1 MFEYA
6 ARVSFNTVQR
16 QLLSVG
22 QGAHNL
28 RAYVK
33 YLETRMCL
41 YLGLPPFYKKKEK
54 QRLSGNNIAKVGVL
68 RVTSDILHIGY
79 L

>member
-6 ARVSFNTVQR
+6 ARVFFNTVQR
-16 QLLSVG
+16 QLISVG

-28 RAYVK
+28 CAYIK

-41 YLGLPPFYKKKEK
+41 YLGLPPFYQKKEK
-54 QRLSGNNIAKVGVL
+54 QRLSGNNITKVVVL
-68 RVTSDILHIGY
+68 
-79 L
+79 